1 MFRDDD
7 PQSGN
12 SNEKIY
18 DLDAPGVVIISEPIE
33 GNTDTAR
40 VNYEQWVSYE
50 KVGTIIRYSLNR
62 PWFLR
67 INVALTDYN
76 NLTHELTIQ
85 FSGDN
90 VIAFGQTTTTYDLQ

>member
-1 MFRDDD
+1 M
-7 PQSGN
+7 
-12 SNEKIY
+12 
-18 DLDAPGVVIISEPIE
+18 IISDPIE

-40 VNYEQWVSYE
+40 VNFEQWVSYE
-50 KVGTIIRYSLNR
+50 KAGTIIRCSLNR

-76 NLTHELTIQ
+76 NLTYELTNQ

-90 VIAFGQTTTTYDLQ
+90 IIAFGQTTTTYDLQ